1 MSGKAT
7 SGSGNDGA
15 SQSAE
20 SGSEGSSD
28 GSEENGNHQE
38 YGANKKGSFDK
49 MLADGAN
56 AQNNTALVPG
66 KPVVSVPATSLNMG
80 MDLWNASPAG
90 AGTAKMRGNQ
100 FGAPSAVGGDHWI
113 QGALDG
119 GLDIPHSNK
128 RFAGFSKDNK
138 QLDAEVHRKYIYGG
152 HVAAYMRISLNAV
165 TSITDGLKKLYIEKL
180 KPLEAAYRFND
191 FGNPLLV
198 SILSCSNVI

>member
-20 SGSEGSSD
+20 SCSEGSSD
-28 GSEENGNHQE
+28 GSKENGNHQE

-66 KPVVSVPATSLNMG
+66 KPVVSLPTTSLNMG

-100 FGAPSAVGGDHWI
+100 SGAPSAVGGDHWI
-113 QGALDG
+113 Q
-119 GLDIPHSNK
+119 
-128 RFAGFSKDNK
+128 DNK

-152 HVAAYMRISLNAV
+152 HVAAYMRIPLNAV
-165 TSITDGLKKLYIEKL
+165 TSITNGLKKLYIEKL
-180 KPLEAAYRFND
+180 IKTI
-191 FGNPLLV
+191 G
-198 SILSCSNVI
+198 SCISFQ